1 MCYYN
6 HCLNSFIQVPWKSNI
21 SHPLC
26 VTVGSDLWVPSRAV
40 VKVRFS
46 QTWRLLVLVGPHTV
60 VWFTVVSSHCVFSIV
75 FEWLELLLVKDSDGG
90 LDNII

>member
-1 MCYYN
+1 M
-6 HCLNSFIQVPWKSNI
+6 
-21 SHPLC
+21 
-26 VTVGSDLWVPSRAV
+26 